1 MGLNQDSLLGI
12 RLLTLKSTFLT
23 KSEIFDIFMR
33 MDEWDGRVPQPA
45 IMFPKPLW
53 TGKQILSMIIPNLN
67 YQRLQD
73 DGDFHEKDNSVI
85 IRKG

>member
-1 MGLNQDSLLGI
+1 
-12 RLLTLKSTFLT
+12 
-23 KSEIFDIFMR
+23 